1 MGRDEGQGTFDSMAV
16 QRKYPEKFSAP
27 DHNFPFQHIK
37 KALDMYAGE
46 MYNTNVAFRTHTLA
60 ELAEWSKAH
69 DWKSCAGLY
78 PAQGSNP

>member
-1 MGRDEGQGTFDSMAV
+1 
-16 QRKYPEKFSAP
+16 
-27 DHNFPFQHIK
+27 
-37 KALDMYAGE
+37 MYAGE